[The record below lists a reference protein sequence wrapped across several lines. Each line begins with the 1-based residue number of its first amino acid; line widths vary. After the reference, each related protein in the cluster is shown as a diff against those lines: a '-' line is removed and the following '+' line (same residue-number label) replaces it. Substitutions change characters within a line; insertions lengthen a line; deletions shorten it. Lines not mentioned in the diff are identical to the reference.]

1 MRMDV
6 SYSVGDYDLT
16 VNEVVIAHR
25 NQWLR
30 RFVDYRYGRHVYGFV
45 YCLENGAL
53 FDFGTE
59 KLHLKQG
66 ELLFLSAE
74 SSYSVY
80 TDGTAPF
87 SHLTVNFSLSR
98 NECVEG
104 SVIDEILSGKRI
116 HLFQRAA
123 AYGLREKMERLVNV
137 WRGRQYG
144 YRMLARSL
152 IYELL
157 CVYMND
163 ASRECGEG
171 EDYRRILP
179 AKKYIE
185 EHYKEDIAVSDLAV
199 ICNLSETH
207 LRRLF
212 ARVLSASPTEYRL
225 NLRMREAKDLL
236 LTGDYDVSAVASAVG
251 FEDANYFS
259 RVFKKYAG
267 QSPSSFARLL

>member
-1 MRMDV
+1 MDN
-6 SYSVGDYDLT
+6 SYSVGDYDLA
-16 VNEVVIAHR
+16 VNEVITAHR

-59 KLHLKQG
+59 KMHLKAG
-66 ELLFLSAE
+66 DLLFLSAE

-80 TDGTAPF
+80 TDGDAPF

-98 NECVEG
+98 TECAEG

-123 AYGLREKMERLVNV
+123 AYGLREKMERLVNI

-144 YRMLARSL
+144 YRMLARAL

-157 CVYMND
+157 CIYMND
-163 ASRECGEG
+163 AGRECGEG
-171 EDYRRILP
+171 EDYRHILP
-179 AKKYIE
+179 AKKYID
-185 EHYKEDIAVSDLAV
+185 EHYKEDISVSDLAA

-212 ARVLSASPTEYRL
+212 ARVLSVSPTEYRL

-236 LTGDYDVSAVASAVG
+236 LSGNFDVSEVASAVG

-259 RVFKKYAG
+259 RVFKKHTG
-267 QSPSSFARLL
+267 QSPSAFARLL